1 MEPEFFYRKVIK
13 LKHLSELAVAPVDI
27 ITFYRVEKR
36 TLKSVTLREVATQ
49 IVASYGGR
57 LLATPSTRSDAAR
70 GCQIRRIPRK
80 DGTIELSQYVWLSPW
95 NGTAI
100 EVRQ

>member
-1 MEPEFFYRKVIK
+1 METEFYYRKVIK
-13 LKHLSELAVAPVDI
+13 LKHLGELAVEPVDV

-49 IVASYGGR
+49 IVASYDGR

-70 GCQIRRIPRK
+70 GCQIRRFPRK
-80 DGTIELSQYVWLSPW
+80 DGTIELSRYVWLSPW
-95 NGTAI
+95 DGRAI